1 MVEINSFKT
10 DVIDNFSNSIKTILD
25 NSHKKFLN
33 EGVISFELSKS
44 LTLIEENKENIFQ
57 NYPYLIDVSI
67 PKQKLYVEIKY
78 IRGIP
83 SNEKIPVTNR
93 FGQILNDMAKLS
105 QKVEEGSRVVIVV
118 TEQVQITHFKNQ
130 DKRFIGKED
139 FIFDVNEE
147 DIKEWESVGSREDK
161 IKYDLRKVKNI
172 RILRNI
178 NIGELTI
185 IVYLINGN

>member
-1 MVEINSFKT
+1 MVQINSFKT

-25 NSHKKFLN
+25 NGHKKFLN

-57 NYPYLIDVSI
+57 NYPYFIDVSI
-67 PKQKLYVEIKY
+67 PKQLYVEIKY
-78 IRGIP
+78 IREIP

-130 DKRFIGKED
+130 DKRFI
-139 FIFDVNEE
+139 V
-147 DIKEWESVGSREDK
+147 S
-161 IKYDLRKVKNI
+161 
-172 RILRNI
+172 
-178 NIGELTI
+178 
-185 IVYLINGN
+185 GNLS